1 MLEVIALC
9 ATESLLNS
17 RDNHSIAFC
26 TIDLREMRLKRL
38 KRENLLYEI
47 Q

>member
-1 MLEVIALC
+1 MMEVIALC
-9 ATESLLNS
+9 ATESLLIG
-17 RDNHSIAFC
+17 RDSHTIVFC